1 MTLSD
6 DTLCGLTCRF
16 KVTVDHN
23 DLGGWDSCKGLQIN
37 FNLIEVREGG
47 TNDHSYWLPDKIKY
61 DKITLT
67 RAMTKATSKVI
78 QDWLKSYIDHAQKS
92 KEGATAT
99 ITLLD
104 ARNQEVQSWTLL
116 GVFPLQWQGPSLTA
130 QDSKIAVETLV
141 LVHEGFEALDSHKTR
156 SGDGQRVKAKLASA
170 DDPSQSVEFTYSPE
184 KITLS

>member
-92 KEGATAT
+92 KAGPPPRAIRAATLVAEGAFDRVH
-99 ITLLD
+99 ILVS
-104 ARNQEVQSWTLL
+104 ARCWLELA
-116 GVFPLQWQGPSLTA
+116 GPR
-130 QDSKIAVETLV
+130 
-141 LVHEGFEALDSHKTR
+141 GNRNRGR
-156 SGDGQRVKAKLASA
+156 SRLCRCRSA
-170 DDPSQSVEFTYSPE
+170 GP
-184 KITLS
+184 